1 MESRIISKKEIAQIA
16 KNTIADVS
24 EIDVEAIDG
33 EKRFVEDLS
42 ISSFEMFQL
51 SYELEEKLKI
61 ELDVDDF
68 MDVEKVDDFIEI
80 IVHIPQK
87 QSTRS
92 A

>member
-1 MESRIISKKEIAQIA
+1 MESRIISKKGIAQIA

-24 EIDVEAIDG
+24 GIDVEAIDG

-80 IVHIPQK
+80 IANTYF
-87 QSTRS
+87 SL
-92 A
+92 

>member
-42 ISSFEMFQL
+42 ICSFEMFQL

-80 IVHIPQK
+80 IAN
-87 QSTRS
+87 TYFGL
-92 A
+92 

>member
-1 MESRIISKKEIAQIA
+1 MESKIISKKEIAQIA

-80 IVHIPQK
+80 IAN
-87 QSTRS
+87 TYFGL
-92 A
+92 

>member
-1 MESRIISKKEIAQIA
+1 MQKWKVELYQKEIAQIA

-80 IVHIPQK
+80 IAN
-87 QSTRS
+87 TYFGL
-92 A
+92 

>member
-51 SYELEEKLKI
+51 SYELRKSLKSNWMLMI
-61 ELDVDDF
+61 LW
-68 MDVEKVDDFIEI
+68 MW
-80 IVHIPQK
+80 
-87 QSTRS
+87 RR
-92 A
+92 

>member
-68 MDVEKVDDFIEI
+68 MDGEKVDDFIEI
-80 IVHIPQK
+80 IAN
-87 QSTRS
+87 TYFGL
-92 A
+92 

>member
-61 ELDVDDF
+61 ELEVDDF

-80 IVHIPQK
+80 IAN
-87 QSTRS
+87 TYFGL
-92 A
+92 

>member
-24 EIDVEAIDG
+24 GIDVEAIDG

-80 IVHIPQK
+80 IANTYF
-87 QSTRS
+87 SL
-92 A
+92 

>member
-42 ISSFEMFQL
+42 ISSFDLFQL

-80 IVHIPQK
+80 IAN
-87 QSTRS
+87 TYFGL
-92 A
+92 

>member
-16 KNTIADVS
+16 TNTIADVS

-80 IVHIPQK
+80 IAN
-87 QSTRS
+87 TYFGL
-92 A
+92 

>member
-24 EIDVEAIDG
+24 EIDVESIDG

-80 IVHIPQK
+80 IAN
-87 QSTRS
+87 TYFGL
-92 A
+92 

>member
-16 KNTIADVS
+16 KNTIADVR

-80 IVHIPQK
+80 IAN
-87 QSTRS
+87 TYFGL
-92 A
+92 

>member
-68 MDVEKVDDFIEI
+68 MDVEKLEDFIEI
-80 IVHIPQK
+80 IAN
-87 QSTRS
+87 TYFGL
-92 A
+92 

>member
-68 MDVEKVDDFIEI
+68 MDVEKEDDFIEI
-80 IVHIPQK
+80 IAN
-87 QSTRS
+87 TYFGL
-92 A
+92 

>member
-80 IVHIPQK
+80 IAN
-87 QSTRS
+87 TYFGM
-92 A
+92 

>member
-1 MESRIISKKEIAQIA
+1 MASRIISKKEIAQIA

-80 IVHIPQK
+80 IAN
-87 QSTRS
+87 TYFGL
-92 A
+92 

>member
-16 KNTIADVS
+16 KNAIADVS

-80 IVHIPQK
+80 IAN
-87 QSTRS
+87 TYFGL
-92 A
+92 

>member
-16 KNTIADVS
+16 KNTLADVS

-80 IVHIPQK
+80 IAN
-87 QSTRS
+87 TYFGL
-92 A
+92 

>member
-68 MDVEKVDDFIEI
+68 MDVETVDDFIEI
-80 IVHIPQK
+80 IAN
-87 QSTRS
+87 TYFGL
-92 A
+92 

>member
-16 KNTIADVS
+16 KNTIADVG

-80 IVHIPQK
+80 IAN
-87 QSTRS
+87 TYFGL
-92 A
+92 

>member
-80 IVHIPQK
+80 IAN
-87 QSTRS
+87 TYFGL
-92 A
+92 

>member
-68 MDVEKVDDFIEI
+68 MDVEKVDDFIDI
-80 IVHIPQK
+80 IAN
-87 QSTRS
+87 TYFGL
-92 A
+92 

>member
-1 MESRIISKKEIAQIA
+1 MESRIISKKEIAQLA
-16 KNTIADVS
+16 KNTIADVR

-80 IVHIPQK
+80 IAN
-87 QSTRS
+87 TYFGL
-92 A
+92 

>member
-24 EIDVEAIDG
+24 EIDVEARDG

-80 IVHIPQK
+80 IAN
-87 QSTRS
+87 TYFGL
-92 A
+92 

>member
-42 ISSFEMFQL
+42 ISSFGMFQL

-80 IVHIPQK
+80 IAN
-87 QSTRS
+87 TYFGL
-92 A
+92 

>member
-24 EIDVEAIDG
+24 EIDFEAIDG

-80 IVHIPQK
+80 IAN
-87 QSTRS
+87 TYFGL
-92 A
+92 

>member
-1 MESRIISKKEIAQIA
+1 MESRIISKKEIAQMA

-80 IVHIPQK
+80 NAN
-87 QSTRS
+87 TYFGL
-92 A
+92 